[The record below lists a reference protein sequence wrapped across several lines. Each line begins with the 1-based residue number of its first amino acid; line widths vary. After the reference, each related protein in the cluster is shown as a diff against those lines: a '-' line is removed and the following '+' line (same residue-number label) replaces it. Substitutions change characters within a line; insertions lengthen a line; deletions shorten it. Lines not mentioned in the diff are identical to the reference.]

1 MADLEDT
8 VLSLRRVLNE
18 KEREVSEYEA
28 KTRSL
33 ESELGRARSRDSQP
47 GVPRLESREE
57 VSPGHIYVSSQLCR
71 HLCFMYSNNVFAH
84 VHVACETN
92 R

>member
-18 KEREVSEYEA
+18 KEREVAEYEA

-33 ESELGRARSRDSQP
+33 ETDLSRARTHETQALA
-47 GVPRLESREE
+47 GPRLESREE
-57 VSPGHIYVSSQLCR
+57 VR
-71 HLCFMYSNNVFAH
+71 HDTVHCLGKIGSNTTCV
-84 VHVACETN
+84 
-92 R
+92 

>member
-18 KEREVSEYEA
+18 KEREASEYEA

-57 VSPGHIYVSSQLCR
+57 VSPGHRSIFSGVSSSMF
-71 HLCFMYSNNVFAH
+71 HVF
-84 VHVACETN
+84 E
-92 R
+92 

>member
-57 VSPGHIYVSSQLCR
+57 VSSGHKSIFSVMSSSMF
-71 HLCFMYSNNVFAH
+71 HVF
-84 VHVACETN
+84 E
-92 R
+92 